1 MYTYDVYT
9 WVAFFALYCFIGWA
23 GESLYE
29 SVKYKKWINRGFLNG
44 PFLPIYGSGAIIILF
59 ATLPVRHNAVL
70 VFIFGMLSATILEYF
85 TGWVMESI
93 FKVRY
98 WDYTVQ
104 PFNLNGYICLG
115 TSIAWG
121 VCSEILIF
129 LLHKPVEKLVLSIDK
144 NILRIIVI
152 VFAVYFVV
160 DVVLSAQEAFNLRK
174 LIKESIANNEELR
187 RLQKRLDVVIAVIDD
202 SKEKF
207 KSNVEQKRQ
216 EMKDEFEQKR
226 QEIREDIE
234 HKYQEIRE
242 DIDQRKSERE
252 QKRQNIRSEFD
263 EEINKLKA
271 EIAASREKLAAKRA
285 EYEAKNIRI
294 LKRNPGAKTG
304 KDRRSLK
311 DLFR

>member
-1 MYTYDVYT
+1 MYTYDMYS
-9 WVAFFALYCFIGWA
+9 WVAFFAVYCFIGWA

-29 SVKYKKWINRGFLNG
+29 SVKFKKWINRGFLNG

-59 ATLPVRHNAVL
+59 ASLPVRHNAVL
-70 VFIFGMLSATILEYF
+70 VFIFGMLAATVLEYL
-85 TGWVMESI
+85 TGWVMETI

-121 VCSEILIF
+121 VCAEILIF
-129 LLHKPVEKLVLSIDK
+129 FLHKPIEKFVLGIDK
-144 NILRIIVI
+144 NVLRVIVI
-152 VFAVYFVV
+152 IFAVYFVV

-207 KSNVEQKRQ
+207 KNNMDQKRQ
-216 EMKDEFEQKR
+216 EMKDDFEQKR
-226 QEIREDIE
+226 QEFRDDIE
-234 HKYQEIRE
+234 QKYQEIRE
-242 DIDQRKSERE
+242 DIDQKKLERE

-263 EEINKLKA
+263 EEISKLKA
-271 EIAASREKLAAKRA
+271 EIAASKEKLAARRA
-285 EYEAKNIRI
+285 EYESKNIRI
-294 LKRNPGAKTG
+294 LKRNPGARIG

-311 DLFR
+311 DLFK